1 MTSFSKKNNEVL
13 MSPLQGQLKRGN
25 KALAQVEVKQVVDE
39 SYESVTV
46 TDDEGCFNFP
56 VVTRKKPGGFEVEF
70 TAAQEL
76 FYRNESGWIRF
87 WGGVK
92 REPTLNSEARGKD
105 FSLSCNID
113 IQEES
118 YMIGSSF
125 YHTNCRWGVESD
137 PPIDFDDMFDT
148 EEPN

>member
-56 VVTRKKPGGFEVEF
+56 VVTR
-70 TAAQEL
+70 
-76 FYRNESGWIRF
+76 
-87 WGGVK
+87 
-92 REPTLNSEARGKD
+92 
-105 FSLSCNID
+105 
-113 IQEES
+113 
-118 YMIGSSF
+118 
-125 YHTNCRWGVESD
+125 
-137 PPIDFDDMFDT
+137 
-148 EEPN
+148 